1 MIIIRFA
8 LPLIY
13 SLIVGFS
20 YSAFFKKKYIES
32 IAPAFFL
39 QMIAMLLTGMI
50 FKSVSLGIYV
60 FIIAAIVGYFI
71 VLRDKDRRFFL
82 INQLGVNNIDSGL
95 LVFLVSYV
103 LIYAINYGSH
113 FSSWDEFSHWGVFIK
128 ETLRLD
134 ALYCTSPLD
143 ITHKDYVPVI
153 TLFEALWCKLSLR
166 YSEADSYRGIQILQ
180 VVMLLPMICRFN
192 DTIRSLANKT
202 LRAFFYLV
210 IVMAMP
216 LYLTCQELFFYHTV
230 YQDYI
235 FGVMI
240 FYSVYLIFTGL
251 YDKSNYHCFVVALA
265 CTVLVMSKMVAMAF
279 LPLLWLFYLLSN
291 AVLRIR
297 ADRKNLLLKSAIVA
311 VTPIAL
317 WFVFNKYVDLF
328 VPNKG
333 AGQSYDGLN
342 LRTII
347 GIIFHDGSISYQS
360 AVENLY
366 IEAILKR
373 PIIGQ
378 LGYVAT
384 TFVLIAGLLIFACT
398 RRNKD
403 NRKQIFLICIF
414 NFCATVM
421 YALMMYILYLTSF
434 TEYEAS
440 YLASFTR
447 YMSTPIIAILYTT
460 LFCFIEYSEIVPER
474 KALVM
479 SIWVA
484 AVVFIATCQGGSQII
499 PGILLGEQAKYESE
513 TEYVLKNVEDNES
526 VYIINRGD
534 NGIFATV
541 MSYSCNPIRFAWSS
555 PGAPVNDSNAYSI
568 EYAPEE
574 LYSIIGTYDYLYF
587 VNIDDDFISR
597 YSSIFE
603 NADKLITGKMYKV
616 SDDGTKIELMDCMD
630 L

>member
-1 MIIIRFA
+1 MIIIRFV

-13 SLIVGFS
+13 SLFVGFS
-20 YSAFFKKKYIES
+20 YSALFKKRLIES
-32 IAPAFFL
+32 FAPAFFL

-50 FKSVSLGIYV
+50 FKSVSLGIFV
-60 FIIAAIVGYFI
+60 LIIAAIISCIIG
-71 VLRDKDRRFFL
+71 LRDKERRAFIFDQ
-82 INQLGVNNIDSGL
+82 ICVNNIDSGIF
-95 LVFLVSYV
+95 VFLVCYV
-103 LIYAINYGSH
+103 FIFAINYGSH

-128 ETLRLD
+128 ETLRID

-166 YSEADSYRGIQILQ
+166 YSEADAYRGIQMLQ
-180 VVMLLPMICRFN
+180 VVMLLPMLFRFN
-192 DTIRSLANKT
+192 NAISDKVNKT
-202 LRAFFYLV
+202 LSVFFRLV

-240 FYSVYLIFTGL
+240 FYCVYVLVIGL
-251 YDKSNYHCFVVALA
+251 HEHSNYQCFIVTLA

-279 LPLLWLFYLLSN
+279 LPLLWLLYLLFN
-291 AVLRIR
+291 VLVRRNI
-297 ADRKNLLLKSAIVA
+297 ARKKLLVYSVISGV
-311 VTPIAL
+311 VPVSL
-317 WFVFNKYVDLF
+317 WLIFNKYVDAF

-342 LRTII
+342 IKTIM
-347 GIIFHDGSISYQS
+347 GIILHDGSISYQS
-360 AVENLY
+360 NVENLY

-373 PIIGQ
+373 PIIGR

-384 TFVLIAGLLIFACT
+384 VVILTAGLLIFAFS
-398 RRNKD
+398 RSKKENK
-403 NRKQIFLICIF
+403 KLAIWICIL
-414 NFCATVM
+414 NLCLAVM
-421 YALMMYILYLTSF
+421 YALMMYVLYLTSF

-460 LFCFIEYSEIVPER
+460 LFCFFEYSESVPDG
-474 KALVM
+474 KTLVM
-479 SIWVA
+479 AIWVVIVA
-484 AVVFIATCQGGSQII
+484 LIGTCQEVDQIF
-499 PGILLGEQAKYESE
+499 PGILVGEQAKCESE

-534 NGIFATV
+534 NGIFATI
-541 MSYSCNPIRFAWSS
+541 MNYSCWPIRFAWSS
-555 PGAPVNDSNAYSI
+555 PGAPVNENNIYSI

-574 LYSIIGTYDYLYF
+574 LYSIISSYDYLYF

-603 NADKLITGKMYKV
+603 NEDQIITGKMYKV
-616 SDDGTKIELMDCMD
+616 SNDGTRIELMDCVD